1 MELNEIS
8 QTIRN
13 PQREWAMFYSNK
25 VNRHNRGLSQRKVR
39 RFKVRIVKLKNA
51 YEWNCKIQTAK
62 CNYKSEMEWSTFAEP
77 LSREIYKRTVGS
89 TGLFDKRNFTQHAIN
104 DRQTKVV

>member
-1 MELNEIS
+1 
-8 QTIRN
+8 
-13 PQREWAMFYSNK
+13 MFYSNE

-39 RFKVRIVKLKNA
+39 RINVRIVKLKSA
-51 YEWNCKIQTAK
+51 YEWNCKIQMAK

-77 LSREIYKRTVGS
+77 LSREFKMNSRFHRTIRQE
-89 TGLFDKRNFTQHAIN
+89 KFTQHAIN